1 MMFCT
6 IKALDY
12 YSVRW
17 WDLVFPHGFLDNI
30 LPDPKAR
37 SKAYSWW
44 KRSHWC
50 FALAMLAF
58 IVSSTV
64 VAWALSNSTPPQAT
78 VSAIGIPASSG
89 RPAANPTQPTNRPTM
104 KRQTPP

>member
-17 WDLVFPHGFLDNI
+17 RDLVFPDGLVDSHA
-30 LPDPKAR
+30 DPKAR

-50 FALAMLAF
+50 FALAMFAF
-58 IVSSTV
+58 IASSFV
-64 VAWALSNSTPPQAT
+64 VACTLAHSTPQ
-78 VSAIGIPASSG
+78 VCAISIAP
-89 RPAANPTQPTNRPTM
+89 PTRSP
-104 KRQTPP
+104 